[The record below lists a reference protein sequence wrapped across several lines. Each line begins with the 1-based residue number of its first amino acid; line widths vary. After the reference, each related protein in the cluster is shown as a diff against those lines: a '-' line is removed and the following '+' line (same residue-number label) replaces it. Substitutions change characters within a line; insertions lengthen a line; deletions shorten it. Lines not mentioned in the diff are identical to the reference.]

1 MDVVPTF
8 TTSNDRMM
16 LLLSSGLS
24 GMLRIEDA
32 ERLQVCV
39 CACVYRWVSKLV
51 GGGGGRGFGGC
62 QVECVGKKPSC
73 CCFFVCMCVHA
84 SPAPCGQA
92 PQVACHH
99 PFCLGTPESQTSPG
113 P

>member
-39 CACVYRWVSKLV
+39 CACVFRWHRWVSKLV
-51 GGGGGRGFGGC
+51 GRGAGVWGLS
-62 QVECVGKKPSC
+62 G
-73 CCFFVCMCVHA
+73 
-84 SPAPCGQA
+84 
-92 PQVACHH
+92 
-99 PFCLGTPESQTSPG
+99 
-113 P
+113 